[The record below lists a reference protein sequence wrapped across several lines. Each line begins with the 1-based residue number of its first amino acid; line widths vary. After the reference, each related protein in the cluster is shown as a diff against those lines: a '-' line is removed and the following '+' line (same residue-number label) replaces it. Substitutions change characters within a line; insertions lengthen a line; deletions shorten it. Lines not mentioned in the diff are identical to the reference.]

1 MLSVKKLLIKLLE
14 ALVVQTSG
22 NWSYVKL
29 GKLFI
34 GAYSSTATF
43 TITAQ
48 TGQIYQST
56 ASGTINL
63 PKTMNNL
70 YSSVAVKM
78 ANYTVWSAITE
89 YGASRISY
97 RVLSAG
103 SRASASYDIKAI
115 TIGKLQ

>member
-1 MLSVKKLLIKLLE
+1 MLIIKKLLTKILK
-14 ALVVQTSG
+14 ALILYESG
-22 NWSYVKL
+22 SWSYVKL

-34 GAYSSTATF
+34 GTYSSTATF

-48 TGQIYQST
+48 TGPIYQST
-56 ASGTINL
+56 ASGAIDL
-63 PKTMNNL
+63 PETMNNL
-70 YSSVAVKM
+70 YSSVAVKT

-103 SRASASYDIKAI
+103 ARASASYNIKAI